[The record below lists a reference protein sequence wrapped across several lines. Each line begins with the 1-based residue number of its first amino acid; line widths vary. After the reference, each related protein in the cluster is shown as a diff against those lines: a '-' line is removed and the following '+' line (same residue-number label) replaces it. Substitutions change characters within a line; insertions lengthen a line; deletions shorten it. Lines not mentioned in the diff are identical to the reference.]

1 MSTSAQ
7 FTFAAE
13 FVAFLAAAAGLAM
26 ALLRGGVVVRPAWAR
41 LPLGAGFGFLAGAAF
56 LRGSLLIETPNNLPV
71 VALRLLGLLIV
82 IVGSLA
88 WTERGPARQ
97 LLWIGLV
104 AIAGATYGH
113 TLGDPGWADS
123 ALIVGSIGILASVI
137 TASRRSLAARV
148 AASAAGVLLLMVLV
162 LSLALSAVLSSTVEH
177 EASLRLDARART
189 EVNLLNTQT
198 DVALRGARLTA
209 QSIAASRAALL
220 LELAQR
226 PVRSGSLEQDLAK
239 LSDQFISN
247 LPIAYFSPE
256 GKVLASVGFD
266 PASLVPLAGSAVVNE
281 AQIRKLEVSTVA
293 VVGLDAMAVGAVPVL
308 LPDRSY
314 LGTVVVAVLL
324 NDSYLNGRTSDDPR
338 LRLALVT
345 QTQRLASTP
354 EFATGQQSRAL
365 AADVL
370 SSGLP
375 RSTSFDELFF
385 SVRPVEDAG
394 GTPVMGLVATTPT
407 TLVDDTR
414 ESLFRTLFLIALG
427 GTLLSLMLAA
437 FVGERIGARVR
448 KLTLAATAIQEG
460 DLTARAGLDVSDEV
474 GVLGSTFDAMASSL
488 EEQTAALRRAAEDE
502 LRLRNRLEAIVA
514 SMGEALV
521 AVDAR
526 GRVTD
531 FNRAAEELTGVTA
544 STARGRPATDVLR
557 LVSDDGEDLSGRLRQ
572 PTARRWSSGATLT
585 PREGK
590 AVPVVVSGGALRGVS
605 SEIAGA
611 VFLLRDLTREREVDR
626 MKTEFLSHVGH
637 ELRTPLAGVIGFSR
651 LLTRRAMTPEQAKP
665 VQQEILD
672 SAKRLERIVEMLEF
686 FASTGAGR
694 VMLRLEEVDLRE
706 IVNEVADKWSAQ
718 VASKHQI
725 VKKVG
730 RSSARVRGDRQWLA
744 RTLDELVDNA
754 VKFSPDGGKI
764 TVSVNV
770 DAAADRVV
778 VTVGDRGIGMNE
790 EEQAKA
796 FVDFA
801 QIDGSDTRSFGGLG
815 LGLALVKRVSE
826 AHGGSVSVE
835 AEPKK
840 GSLFSVFLPA
850 LPMKRK

>member
-41 LPLGAGFGFLAGAAF
+41 TPLGFGFGLLAGAAF
-56 LRGSLLIETPNNLPV
+56 LRGSLLIQSGDNAPV
-71 VALRLLGLLIV
+71 VALRALGLVVV
-82 IVGSLA
+82 IGGSLA
-88 WTERGPARQ
+88 WEERGPARQ
-97 LLWIGLV
+97 MLWVALVGL
-104 AIAGATYGH
+104 IIATYGQ
-113 TLGDPGWADS
+113 TLGDSGWGDA
-123 ALIVGSIGILASVI
+123 ALIVGSVGILASVL

-189 EVNLLNTQT
+189 EVNLVNTQS

-209 QSIAASRAALL
+209 QSIATSRGALL
-220 LELAQR
+220 LQLAQQPIR
-226 PVRSGSLEQDLAK
+226 NGGLEQDLAK

-247 LPIAYFSPE
+247 LPIAYFSPD
-256 GKVLASVGFD
+256 GKVLASVGYD
-266 PASLVPLAGSAVVNE
+266 PASLVPLAGSAIVAE
-281 AQIRKLEVSTVA
+281 AESRKLEVSSVA
-293 VVGLDAMAVGAVPVL
+293 VVGVDAMAIGAVPVL
-308 LPDRSY
+308 LPDRTY

-324 NDSYLNGRTSDDPR
+324 NDGYLNARTSDDPR

-354 EFATGQQSRAL
+354 EFATGARARAL
-365 AADVL
+365 ATGVL
-370 SSGLP
+370 SGGLP
-375 RSTSFDELFF
+375 KSDSFDDLFF
-385 SVRPVEDAG
+385 SARPVEDAG
-394 GTPVMGLVATTPT
+394 GTPVMVLVATTPT
-407 TLVDDTR
+407 TLVADTR

-448 KLTLAATAIQEG
+448 KLTMAATAIQEG

-488 EEQTAALRRAAEDE
+488 EEQTAALRQAAEDE
-502 LRLRNRLEAIVA
+502 LRLRNRLEAIVG

-544 STARGRPATDVLR
+544 TTARGRPATDVIKLM
-557 LVSDDGEDLSGRLRQ
+557 SDEGEDLAPRLRQ
-572 PTARRWSSGATLT
+572 PTARRWSAAATLT
-585 PREGK
+585 PRDGK
-590 AVPVVVSGGALRGVS
+590 DVPVVVSGGALRGVTDL
-605 SEIAGA
+605 AGG
-611 VFLLRDLTREREVDR
+611 VFVIRDLTREREVDR

-651 LLTRRAMTPEQAKP
+651 LLTRRNMTPEQAKP
-665 VQQEILD
+665 VQEEILD

-694 VMLRLEEVDLRE
+694 VMLRLEVLDVRE
-706 IVNEVADKWSAQ
+706 IVNDVVDRWSHQ
-718 VASKHQI
+718 VTAKHQI

-730 RSSARVRGDRQWLA
+730 RSAARVNGDRQWLT

-764 TVSVNV
+764 TVSVAV
-770 DAAADRVV
+770 EAATKRVV
-778 VTVGDRGIGMNE
+778 LSVADKGIGMNE

-815 LGLALVKRVSE
+815 LGLALVKRVTE
-826 AHGGSVSVE
+826 AHGGSVAVA

-840 GSLFSVFLPA
+840 GSLFSVSLPGV
-850 LPMKRK
+850 PIKRK